1 PERLARHDR
10 PSGEDFWND
19 PLPPRRRLTG
29 EGRQRDQA
37 RTSLMEAS
45 PTQSRADAEPRKV
58 REPGARISEDLKPRT
73 TRIAATDRPP
83 SERLEPAMVSSR
95 PEDVGPSDGKNP
107 YATARLARKDRRPEG
122 DRPPQALSG
131 RKARKAAAAD
141 RGDHTQSLGQWFKE
155 ITILGVV
162 AVGTAVL
169 LTTYLIQA
177 FFIPSGSME
186 NTLVRNDRVLVNKF
200 TYKFGQPQ
208 PGDIIVFVSPEG
220 TLAPPPANTPY
231 ARFMDKVAIAI
242 GLKSSEQDLIK
253 RVIATEGQTIEAR
266 VGLVF
271 VDGGQLVEPYRKTT
285 EPISDIPAQ
294 KVPEGH
300 VFVLGDNRTD
310 SRDSRV
316 FGPVPVSS
324 IIGKAFARIWP
335 LERLTW
341 FEF

>member
-1 PERLARHDR
+1 MPERIARHDR

-19 PLPPRRRLTG
+19 PLPPRRRFTG

-37 RTSLMEAS
+37 GTSLMEAS
-45 PTQSRADAEPRKV
+45 PTQSWAEAEPRRV
-58 REPGARISEDLKPRT
+58 PEPRARINEDSNPRT

-83 SERLEPAMVSSR
+83 SERLEPAKVSSR
-95 PEDVGPSDGKNP
+95 REDVDPSDGKNP
-107 YATARLARKDRRPEG
+107 YATARLARKDRRPE
-122 DRPPQALSG
+122 DRPPQALSP
-131 RKARKAAAAD
+131 RKARKAAAAE
-141 RGDHTQSLGQWFKE
+141 RGDQTQSLGQWFKE

-177 FFIPSGSME
+177 FFIPSSSME
-186 NTLVRNDRVLVNKF
+186 NTLTKDDRVLVNKF
-200 TYKFGQPQ
+200 TYKFGEPE
-208 PGDIIVFVSPEG
+208 PGDIVVFVSPEG
-220 TLAPPPANTPY
+220 TQAPPPANTPY

-253 RVIATEGQTIEAR
+253 RVIAVEGQTIEAK

-271 VDGGQLVEPYRKTT
+271 VDGRQLVEPYRKNT
-285 EPISDIPAQ
+285 EPISDVPAQ

-335 LERLTW
+335 LERLSW
-341 FEF
+341 FKF